1 MENVTVAGAG
11 GLELLDDPLPGVF
24 LFRLRPRRDERGFFA
39 RCFCRHELAALGVEA
54 DVRQANL
61 SHSRRR
67 GTLRG
72 LHYQLP
78 PSAETKIVRCLR
90 GRIHDVVVDLRPDS
104 PTFRRSFAAELGE
117 EDGRAMVV
125 PPGCAHGFLT
135 LTDDVLVLY
144 FVSAPYDPAR
154 ERGLRWDD
162 PAFAIPWPFPPKV
175 VSERDRS
182 HPDFDP
188 AWHLAA

>member
-11 GLELLDDPLPGVF
+11 GLRLLTEPLPGV
-24 LFRLRPRRDERGFFA
+24 LLVASEPRRDERGFFA
-39 RCFCRHELAALGVEA
+39 RCFCRQELAARGVDPGVA
-54 DVRQANL
+54 QANL

-90 GRIHDVVVDLRPDS
+90 GRIHDVVLDLREGS
-104 PTFRRSFAAELGE
+104 PGFGRHCAFELGE
-117 EDGRAMVV
+117 GDGRAVVV

-144 FVSAPYDPAR
+144 FVSAAYDPER
-154 ERGLRWDD
+154 ERGIRWND
-162 PAFAIPWPFPPKV
+162 PAFAVAWPFPPAV
-175 VSERDRS
+175 ISERDRD

-188 AWHLAA
+188 VWHLAA

>member
-1 MENVTVAGAG
+1 MENLIVTGAG
-11 GLELLDDPLPGVF
+11 GMKLLDHPLPGVF
-24 LFRLRPRRDERGFFA
+24 LVETEPRRDERGFFA
-39 RCFCRHELAALGVEA
+39 RCFCRRELARLGIDGEMS
-54 DVRQANL
+54 QANL
-61 SHSRRR
+61 SHSRLR

-78 PSAETKIVRCLR
+78 PAAETKIVRCLR
-90 GRIHDVVVDLRPDS
+90 GRIHDLVLDLRRDS
-104 PTFRRSFAAELGE
+104 PTFGRHFAAELGG

-144 FVSAPYDPAR
+144 FVSAPYDPER
-154 ERGLRWDD
+154 ERGVRWDD
-162 PAFAIPWPFPPKV
+162 PAFAIPWPFPPV
-175 VSERDRS
+175 IVSERDRG

-188 AWHLAA
+188 SWHLAA

>member
-1 MENVTVAGAG
+1 MEDVKIAGAG
-11 GLELLDDPLPGVF
+11 GFALLDQPLPGVF
-24 LFRLRPRRDERGFFA
+24 LLGLEPRRDERGFFA
-39 RCFCRHELAALGVEA
+39 RCFCRDELAALGIEA
-54 DVRQANL
+54 GIRQANL
-61 SHSRRR
+61 SHSRHR

-78 PSAETKIVRCLR
+78 PSAETKILRCLR
-90 GRIHDVVVDLRPDS
+90 GRIHDVVLDLRPDS
-104 PTFRRSFAAELGE
+104 PTFGRSFCAELA
-117 EDGRAMVV
+117 EDNGRSMVV

-135 LTDDVLVLY
+135 LTEDVLVLY
-144 FVSAPYDPAR
+144 FVSAAYDPDR

-162 PAFAIPWPFPPKV
+162 PTFAIPWPFPPKV
-175 VSERDRS
+175 ISARDRA

>member
-1 MENVTVAGAG
+1 MEDLKVAGAG
-11 GLELLDDPLPGVF
+11 GFTLIDRPLPGV
-24 LFRLRPRRDERGFFA
+24 LLLELEPRRDERGFFA
-39 RCFCRHELAALGVEA
+39 RCFCRRELAALGVEA
-54 DVRQANL
+54 AVCQANL

-90 GRIHDVVVDLRPDS
+90 GRIHDVVLDLRADS
-104 PTFRRSFAAELGE
+104 GCFGRSFGAELSE
-117 EDGRAMVV
+117 ENGRAMVV

-144 FVSAPYDPAR
+144 FVSAAYDPGR
-154 ERGLRWDD
+154 ERGLRWND
-162 PAFAIPWPFPPKV
+162 PAFAIPWPFPPRV
-175 VSERDRS
+175 ISARDRT